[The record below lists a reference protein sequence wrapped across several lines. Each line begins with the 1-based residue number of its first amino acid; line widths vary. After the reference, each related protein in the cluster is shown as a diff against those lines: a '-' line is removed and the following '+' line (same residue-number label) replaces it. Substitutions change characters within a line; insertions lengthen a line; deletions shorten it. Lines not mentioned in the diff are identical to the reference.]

1 MRCVARPVQPAAV
14 LSQRFAIRPALR
26 AVSVTR
32 DMFSA
37 EMGKYCTNIFFPHLH
52 VINVTSFKIS
62 ALILLVGHHMVF
74 NMYAKDAIEKVSQV
88 KTREQPQQDND
99 VAQVRCLNKC
109 AQEA

>member
-37 EMGKYCTNIFFPHLH
+37 EMGKHFFPHLH
-52 VINVTSFKIS
+52 VINVTSFQIS
-62 ALILLVGHHMVF
+62 ALILLVGHHIVF